1 MGSYPLPALDVKPP
15 APVPDAIEQYGRL
28 AALKNAMTMQPL
40 QQQAAQQQVQ
50 SGALQNQA
58 DQVKLQQAQQGQ
70 QDQQATTTAMQN
82 WDGKNLSD
90 LPSLVLKHGG
100 SAQAVMSLQQHVL
113 EQKAKIATIAKDDA
127 ETGKNQIETSLKKN
141 DAISGALSSVLQVSD
156 DQLPQVLMSTAKQ
169 LQQQG
174 LLDPQHV
181 QQAQQLAQMGDPTKI
196 RQQLDIMRKGIMSN
210 TQLLDEAK
218 SKADSGKAVADTS
231 RAQAETIAIPAN
243 TANQTMAR
251 KQEQQRI
258 GIEGARLAFEQ
269 KKYAT
274 ENGTGGDGNALTDAI
289 GSGHLAPDRMAYLLT
304 KNPGL
309 MQSVVQKYPDFD
321 SSKVA
326 SYPQVYKDFT
336 SGATS
341 KALNA
346 GGTALGHLAEL
357 KDLNTYSSRIPG
369 TEAHQKYENKV
380 DTLATELAKFYGDST
395 VSGIANIKS
404 TLNAN
409 FNRDAAIQT
418 QAQSMGDKLDAFQ
431 QQWENAAPSK
441 AYQAPMPGISAK
453 ATAARER
460 LAGNMSST
468 PPARPQGVPANAVW
482 NAQGNNGAGSWQI
495 K

>member
-1 MGSYPLPALDVKPP
+1 MGSSIPLPALDLKQP
-15 APVPDAIEQYGRL
+15 APPPDAIEQYGRL
-28 AALKNAMTMQPL
+28 AALRNSLAMQPL

-50 SGALQNQA
+50 SGELENQTK
-58 DQVKLQQAQQGQ
+58 QIQLQQAQQGQ
-70 QDQQATTTAMQN
+70 QDQQYIRQLATEN
-82 WDGKNLSD
+82 KGKTVGELADIGLQSGKLSPQTYTQLKKSD
-90 LPSLVLKHGG
+90 LEQRSSLE
-100 SAQAVMSLQQHVL
+100 SLTK
-113 EQKAKIATIAKDDA
+113 EQLANADA
-127 ETGKNQIETSLKKN
+127 SH
-141 DAISGALSSVLQVSD
+141 
-156 DQLPQVLMSTAKQ
+156 KQ
-169 LQQQG
+169 LQQYYDAAQDMTPEQ
-174 LLDPQHV
+174 LQQNWPAIVQQVNSVHTNTPLHLDPNQPMTKE
-181 QQAQQLAQMGDPTKI
+181 QLQQFAPFISMQGTYLSEAAAKQEKAAKTAETQAQT
-196 RQQLDIMRKGIMSN
+196 
-210 TQLLDEAK
+210 
-218 SKADSGKAVADTS
+218 GKAVADTA
-231 RAQAETIAIPAN
+231 RAAAETAIIPQTLQN
-243 TANQTMAR
+243 STMAR

-309 MQSVVQKYPDFD
+309 MQSVIQKYPDFD

-418 QAQSMGDKLDAFQ
+418 QAQSMGDKLDAFK
-431 QQWENAAPSK
+431 QQWDNAAPSK

-453 ATAARER
+453 AIAARER
-460 LAGNMSST
+460 LAGNTSST

-482 NAQGNNGAGSWQI
+482 NAQGNNGSGSWQI